1 MSKHWRARVRFP
13 EREAWTSPSPPESLL
28 RAGKAELAPGLEHT
42 DGHRIRQVQAAI
54 AGLHGQPQDV
64 RWRQAVQ
71 HDLRQAASL
80 GTEQQGIARREAGR
94 KQAGGATG
102 GQGEDSCRPRRVETS
117 GQIRM
122 LRDAREFTVVE
133 PRPSQSRLVQRE
145 TQRMNQMQ
153 ARPGIGAQTDY
164 IAGVGRNLGLVEDD
178 MQPRLL

>member
-1 MSKHWRARVRFP
+1 M
-13 EREAWTSPSPPESLL
+13 

-42 DGHRIRQVQAAI
+42 DGHCIRQIQAAI

-71 HDLRQAASL
+71 NDLRQAAGL
-80 GTEQQGIARREAGR
+80 GTEQQGIARPEAGR

-102 GQGEDSCRPRRVETS
+102 GQGEDPRRPRRVETG

-122 LRDAREFTVVE
+122 LHNAREFTVVE
-133 PRPSQSRLVQRE
+133 PCPSQSRLVQRE

-153 ARPGIGAQTDY
+153 VRPGIGAQTNH

>member
-1 MSKHWRARVRFP
+1 MSKHWRAQVRFP
-13 EREAWTSPSPPESLL
+13 DRDAWTSPSPPGSLL
-28 RAGKAELAPGLEHT
+28 RAGKTELAPGLEHT
-42 DGHRIRQVQAAI
+42 DGHRIRQIQTAI

-71 HDLRQAASL
+71 HDLRQAAGL

-94 KQAGGATG
+94 KQVGGTTG
-102 GQGEDSCRPRRVETS
+102 GQGEDPCRPHRVEAG

-122 LRDAREFTVVE
+122 LRDAHEFPVVE

-153 ARPGIGAQTDY
+153 VRPGIGAQTNHV
-164 IAGVGRNLGLVEDD
+164 AGVGRNLGLVEDD
-178 MQPRLL
+178 VQPRLF

>member
-1 MSKHWRARVRFP
+1 
-13 EREAWTSPSPPESLL
+13 
-28 RAGKAELAPGLEHT
+28 
-42 DGHRIRQVQAAI
+42 
-54 AGLHGQPQDV
+54 
-64 RWRQAVQ
+64 
-71 HDLRQAASL
+71 
-80 GTEQQGIARREAGR
+80 
-94 KQAGGATG
+94 
-102 GQGEDSCRPRRVETS
+102 
-117 GQIRM
+117 M

>member
-1 MSKHWRARVRFP
+1 MSRRWRARVRFSDTATAT
-13 EREAWTSPSPPESLL
+13 EPPQSLL
-28 RAGKAELAPGLEHT
+28 RAGKTELAPGLEHT
-42 DGHRIRQVQAAI
+42 DGHRVRQIQAAI

-64 RWRQAVQ
+64 HWRQAVQ
-71 HDLRQAASL
+71 HDLGQAAGL
-80 GTEQQGIARREAGR
+80 RTEQQGIARREAGR

-102 GQGEDSCRPRRVETS
+102 GQGEDPCRPRRGETC

-122 LRDAREFTVVE
+122 LGDAREFTVVE

-153 ARPGIGAQTDY
+153 ARPGIGAQTDH

>member
-1 MSKHWRARVRFP
+1 M
-13 EREAWTSPSPPESLL
+13 

-54 AGLHGQPQDV
+54 AGLHGQPEDV

-71 HDLRQAASL
+71 YDLRQAAGL
-80 GTEQQGIARREAGR
+80 GTEQQGIARRKAGR

-102 GQGEDSCRPRRVETS
+102 GQGENACRPRCVETGS
-117 GQIRM
+117 QIRM
-122 LRDAREFTVVE
+122 LCDAREFTVVE
-133 PRPSQSRLVQRE
+133 PCPPQSRLVQCE

-153 ARPGIGAQTDY
+153 TRPGVGAQTDH

-178 MQPRLL
+178 MQARLLRDICRA